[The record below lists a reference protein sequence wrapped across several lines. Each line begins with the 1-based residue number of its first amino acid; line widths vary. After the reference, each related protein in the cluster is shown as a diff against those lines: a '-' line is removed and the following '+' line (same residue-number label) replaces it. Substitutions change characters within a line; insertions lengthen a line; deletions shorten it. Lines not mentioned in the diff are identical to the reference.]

1 MSLAYSRSR
10 TPASRNKVKSLK
22 AKKVQLPTAVI
33 LLLVAEKMMSWVAL
47 GTLAAS
53 LGFYAWTVYLPKLW
67 SKEYKKLETLQRHER
82 QILATNASLK
92 QQLAQQAEKPETGL
106 ANPQPSQ
113 SIFIRSVAEKPSQRL
128 PSPKIDKKP
137 PAPPVS
143 EPMGY

>member
-10 TPASRNKVKSLK
+10 TLSSGNKVKSLK
-22 AKKVQLPTAVI
+22 PKKPQLPTAVI
-33 LLLVAEKMMSWVAL
+33 LLLVAEKILSWAAL
-47 GTLAAS
+47 SALAAS

-67 SKEYKKLETLQRHER
+67 SQEYKKLETLQRHER

-113 SIFIRSVAEKPSQRL
+113 SIFIRSVAEKSSQQL
-128 PSPKIDKKP
+128 
-137 PAPPVS
+137 PAPKLEQKTPAPLVS